1 MCLNSAAAAA
11 AAAAATFAAAALPAS
26 SASATTLCSRNAAD
40 CLLGDPVADA
50 DLVGDE
56 LNVFSGVAG
65 FAAVLAHVGVVAGAL
80 PSSIDT
86 PLSPTSPGLSDAFEA
101 DSRALDAAAAFL
113 SFTTSAALGTRES
126 EALSEAVAHP
136 CCSLGVL
143 DLDLVAWLAPA
154 LLAALAR
161 LALPT
166 PKRCDATAAAAAA
179 ATAAAE
185 AVVAALTDCIAHRC
199 FLHAPARSALE

>member
-1 MCLNSAAAAA
+1 MCLNSAA

-40 CLLGDPVADA
+40 CLLGDPVVDE
-50 DLVGDE
+50 VGDE
-56 LNVFSGVAG
+56 LNFFSGVAG

-80 PSSIDT
+80 PSNIDT

-199 FLHAPARSALE
+199 FFHAPARSALE